1 MLIPIWGASSAG
13 KTTLALALSKALI
26 AEGKTVLLISPE
38 PYSEL
43 SALWGERV
51 PIEQSLQTAIRTG
64 NLKQSVFQKDAC
76 FYILAAPSCHDCF
89 DDNYSAEQVK
99 ALLTLAKT
107 TFDTVIVDCPT
118 EMNNLVSAWALSLAD
133 KVLLCIGGEYQGAM
147 WCKSAERAIAAI
159 KHKTLFVGMETSDAF
174 DYEALYDFL
183 ERKPHYLIP
192 HKRQKTYDKAISKLL
207 EVTVN

>member
-43 SALWGERV
+43 SAIWGVKV

-64 NLKQSVFQKDAC
+64 NLKQSVVQKDDC
-76 FYILAAPSCHDCF
+76 FYFLAAPSCHDCF

-107 TFDTVIVDCPT
+107 TFDTVLVDC
-118 EMNNLVSAWALSLAD
+118 SL
-133 KVLLCIGGEYQGAM
+133 
-147 WCKSAERAIAAI
+147 
-159 KHKTLFVGMETSDAF
+159 
-174 DYEALYDFL
+174 
-183 ERKPHYLIP
+183 
-192 HKRQKTYDKAISKLL
+192 
-207 EVTVN
+207 